1 MKSLAIIP
9 RYIEQSGWWQHV
21 PIAHWIIA
29 EIKPAIAVELGTHYG
44 VSFFAFCEAAEAFA
58 PECFVYA
65 VDCWEGDDHSGKYG
79 NEVLKKVKDHWI
91 KNHKKNSRLI
101 KSKFEDAVPSF
112 GDGTIDLLH
121 IDGLHTY
128 EAVKKDYETWSGKLS
143 ETGIVLF
150 HDINVREK
158 DFGAWKYWQ
167 EFKQTKQMMTSE
179 VLNGHGLGIA
189 YSAVHTEKF
198 KQFKEILPIL
208 ISKGL
213 ILERMAKAELKLRS
227 EKE

>member
-1 MKSLAIIP
+1 MKSLALYP
-9 RYIEQSGWWQHV
+9 GTLNNLVGGNMYLLPLDNQ
-21 PIAHWIIA
+21 
-29 EIKPAIAVELGTHYG
+29 IKPAIAVELGTHYG

-79 NEVLKKVKDHWI
+79 NEVLKKSNHLLKTI
-91 KNHKKNSRLI
+91 KELRLI
-101 KSKFEDAVPSF
+101 KSKFEDAVPF
-112 GDGTIDLLH
+112 GRTIDLLH

-128 EAVKKDYETWSGKLS
+128 EAVKKDYETWSGKLRKRNCF
-143 ETGIVLF
+143 I
-150 HDINVREK
+150 HDINAEK

-179 VLNGHGLGIA
+179 VLNGHGLGIG
-189 YSAVHTEKF
+189 YSAVHAEKF